1 MAEEA
6 SERLKLSVKTTKEKI
21 DVDIPSDYTTKQVSC
36 TFTAIFSLVCAT
48 VLSSRYV

>member
-36 TFTAIFSLVCAT
+36 TVAAIASLVCVAIP
-48 VLSSRYV
+48 SSRYV